1 MSSPLTDAGEFD
13 RRGWQRIDDRL
24 LLEYRLLGQLSACT
38 VSGTDTRSVTAIHDF
53 VSAPT
58 DRLLN
63 HISPDDPQALL
74 IPWLMKIDWALA
86 LLIGALAQTVPG
98 GLPLPKMTPVN
109 ISATGISFPTGQ
121 RFHEGDH
128 IEVKLILPPFFPIV
142 AVAEVSRV
150 TEAGASEGNEYFIGA
165 RFLDISAD
173 HQEHLIRHI
182 LHVQAEQQ
190 RGRQRA
196 AGLSH
201 A

>member
-1 MSSPLTDAGEFD
+1 MPLPLTEAGELD

-24 LLEYRLLGQLSACT
+24 LLEFRLIGQPSPCT
-38 VSGTDTRSVTAIHDF
+38 VSGTDPRSVTAIHDF

-63 HISPDDPQALL
+63 HVKPDDPQALL

-86 LLIGALAQTVPG
+86 LLIGALAQTVRG

-121 RFHEGDH
+121 RFCEGDH
-128 IEVKLILPPFFPIV
+128 IEVKLILPPFFPII

-150 TEAGASEGNEYFIGA
+150 TEAGGSEGNEYLIGA

-182 LHVQAEQQ
+182 LHTQAEQQ

-201 A
+201 T

>member
-1 MSSPLTDAGEFD
+1 MPLSQTDAVELD

-24 LLEYRLLGQLSACT
+24 LLEYRLIGQLSPCT
-38 VSGTDTRSVTAIHDF
+38 VSGTDPQSVTAIHDF

-63 HISPDDPQALL
+63 HIGPDDPQAVLV
-74 IPWLMKIDWALA
+74 PWLMKIDWAVA

-128 IEVKLILPPFFPIV
+128 IEVKLILPPFFPIA

-150 TEAGASEGNEYFIGA
+150 TQAGVSEGKECLIGA
-165 RFLDISAD
+165 RFIDISVD

-190 RGRQRA
+190 RGRRRP
-196 AGLSH
+196 AGRSH
-201 A
+201 V

>member
-1 MSSPLTDAGEFD
+1 MPLSQTDTVELD

-24 LLEYRLLGQLSACT
+24 LLEYRLIGQPSPCT
-38 VSGTDTRSVTAIHDF
+38 VCGTDPQTVTAIHDF

-63 HISPDDPQALL
+63 HIRPDDPQAVLV
-74 IPWLMKIDWALA
+74 PWLMKIDWAVA

-121 RFHEGDH
+121 RFREGDH
-128 IEVKLILPPFFPIV
+128 IEVKLILPPFFPIA

-150 TEAGASEGNEYFIGA
+150 THAGGSEGNEYLIGA
-165 RFLDISAD
+165 RFHDISTD
-173 HQEHLIRHI
+173 HQEYLIRHI

-201 A
+201 V